1 MKDAGG
7 SNKPSDMDGA
17 GYSPK
22 SYRPGYDLGKS
33 LKETSEA
40 DLKRGFKP
48 GG

>member
-1 MKDAGG
+1 MKGTGG
-7 SNKPSDMDGA
+7 SNKPSDMEGK
-17 GYSPK
+17 GYSSK
-22 SYRPGYDLGKS
+22 SYRPGYGIDKS